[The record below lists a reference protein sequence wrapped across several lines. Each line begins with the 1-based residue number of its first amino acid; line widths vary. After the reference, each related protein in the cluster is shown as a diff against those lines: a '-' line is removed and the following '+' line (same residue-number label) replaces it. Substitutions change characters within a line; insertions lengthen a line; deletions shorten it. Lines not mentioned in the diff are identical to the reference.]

1 MHAAVIIS
9 NFWSM
14 RNPNSHFLE
23 LLPDMNSR
31 KQKSS
36 THSLFECKLVVKEN
50 AHLKRKRKDVLL
62 TQTFELQ
69 TKILHMIIRLR
80 KKHVLHSFIYV
91 SAELFT
97 TQNVEKDVW
106 VRRVQLEIR
115 LKLTNR
121 THTDERKIVQLSYF
135 VPGCV
140 ISMLILIVFINWC
153 TLEWSGEY

>member
-1 MHAAVIIS
+1 MSVFLSGSTDLLHAEPKDS
-9 NFWSM
+9 DNSLT
-14 RNPNSHFLE
+14 SHFLE

-50 AHLKRKRKDVLL
+50 AHLKKKRKDVLL

-97 TQNVEKDVW
+97 TQNVEKDV
-106 VRRVQLEIR
+106 
-115 LKLTNR
+115 
-121 THTDERKIVQLSYF
+121 
-135 VPGCV
+135 
-140 ISMLILIVFINWC
+140 
-153 TLEWSGEY
+153 